1 MKIKISSSA
10 RYRVY
15 PLSKCKK
22 NLSIVIYRQIS
33 EDYDNF
39 MNKASVQKQCSVFDG
54 KRTDVH
60 NEESKALPSVV
71 NDELKTKIACRAEK

>member
-1 MKIKISSSA
+1 
-10 RYRVY
+10 
-15 PLSKCKK
+15 
-22 NLSIVIYRQIS
+22 
-33 EDYDNF
+33 